1 MITITEFILFT
12 TTMAAIAWGLHWKY
26 EARSNAKLLHI
37 MLTDELA
44 REQIVA
50 KFEKLKRAV
59 Q

>member
-26 EARSNAKLLHI
+26 EARTNSRLLHI

-50 KFEKLKRAV
+50 NFEKFKRAV

>member
-37 MLTDELA
+37 MLTDQLA

-50 KFEKLKRAV
+50 NFEKFKRAL

>member
-12 TTMAAIAWGLHWKY
+12 TTMAAIAWGFHWKY

-50 KFEKLKRAV
+50 NFENFKRAV